1 MGTNTVMATQGIG
14 FEVWE
19 KFLLFLNIS
28 GTPGNFRYKK
38 INRMNGANSQ
48 ETQVNC
54 VLECGRYTNHTF
66 THMNKGNINPNHV
79 MLPTRRH

>member
-1 MGTNTVMATQGIG
+1 MVTQGIE

-28 GTPGNFRYKK
+28 GTPGNFRYTK
-38 INRMNGANSQ
+38 INRTDGANSQ

-54 VLECGRYTNHTF
+54 VQESGRYTNHTF
-66 THMNKGNINPNHV
+66 MHMNKENINLKHV
-79 MLPTRRH
+79 MLPTRRY